1 MASQLD
7 LSQVLEEEF
16 IKLHGPMPS
25 WSLLMAQLE
34 DLVGVMRRLRDP
46 GDKVSQYLKA
56 RLPGETRRQLDAW
69 DGDRPSDELRTALVS
84 QLDKL
89 LRSGESL
96 YEKEAF
102 ADVSLSDNTSQLI
115 KRQSK
120 GDAITHL
127 NRLLLRDAYPD
138 EITTPLAAVYK
149 LIHQRA
155 RKDEDSTRRT
165 ALCLSGGGIR
175 SATFGLGVLQGL
187 ARQNLLDK
195 FDYLSTV
202 SGGGYLGGWL
212 TAWIHRHCD
221 GLAGVIEELKKRP
234 VSPLD
239 PERGPIRHLREYSN
253 YLSPKLGL
261 LSADTWTLVATYLRN
276 LLLNWLVLIPLLIA
290 VLAIPRISVA
300 VVRWDAAKA
309 IGPHVWWLLGVG
321 ALMLVIAL
329 VYMGLFR
336 PSLEEFRNRRG
347 DLLRSREGQRGFLA
361 FCLLPF
367 LGAAIF
373 TSAFWAWLNH
383 TGDGPKQLL
392 QVLGAIAAATGLKQ
406 EQLVLA
412 FGFIGFGA
420 LLHVVG
426 WIFCSFLLG
435 RWKPIEFL
443 VVLATG
449 ALGGALGWGAATQI
463 LPGRPVE
470 QYVEY
475 YVCFAA
481 PLILTIILF
490 AATVFVGIFSQRTSD
505 EDREWWARFGAWVLI
520 AIVGWSA
527 ISSLVIFGPLAL
539 LWLKTVISV
548 GAASSLITIGLGSSS
563 KTSASNKQPEQ
574 AKLLSVV
581 MNHAVTIAAPVFAAF
596 LVVMLSFGTSALMK
610 QLFPII
616 GGLDHLEVIRNSSIK
631 QTAELAF
638 AAAIIALLLAF
649 FININ
654 KFSLHAM
661 YQSRLTRAYLGAS
674 RLRREQH
681 RNPFTGFDP
690 LDNLQMHE
698 LRPELVDVRSFK
710 DLGGLIVEFQ
720 SHDPLAVALRAA
732 FGRETQQMLMVY
744 RPGRPVSTALRQ
756 ALIDDLNAAICA
768 PTCVFPAKLVTA
780 PRFSAETVTWC
791 GQNPQ
796 GDELIRLNRMVLEE
810 AFPKYIVKYVPG
822 PQRPFHVI
830 NIALNLVVGKKLAW
844 QERKAESFT
853 VTHLHSGSL
862 EVGYR
867 RSREYGSDRKPYGI
881 SLGTAVA
888 ISGAA
893 ASPNMGYH
901 SSPVVTFLMTLFN
914 ARLGWWLGNPGASGE
929 RTFRQASPTFSIGPM
944 VAEALGLTDDTSRYV
959 YLSDGGHF
967 DNLGLY
973 EMVLRRCHFIL
984 VVDAGCDP
992 ECRLEDLGNAIRKI
1006 RIDLGVPITLMEFPI
1021 YPREAKKS
1029 GKYSAVG
1036 TINYSAVDGSDGID
1050 GTLVYIKPAFYGE
1063 EPKDIFNYAQVSA
1076 AFPHEPTT
1084 DQWFSESQFE
1094 SYRALGEYAV
1104 KLMCGEG
1111 RPATDLSEFRTR
1123 IGR

>member
-16 IKLHGPMPS
+16 LKLHGPMPP

-34 DLVGVMRRLRDP
+34 DPVGLMRKLRDP
-46 GDKVSQYLKA
+46 RHKVSQYLKA
-56 RLPGETRRQLDAW
+56 RLPDETRRQLEAW
-69 DGDRPSDELRTALVS
+69 DGDRPSDELWTALVS
-84 QLDKL
+84 QLDEL

-102 ADVSLSDNTSQLI
+102 ADVSLSEHTSQLI
-115 KRQSK
+115 KRQSR
-120 GDAITHL
+120 GDAIIHL

-138 EITTPLAAVYK
+138 ETTTPLAAIYK

-175 SATFGLGVLQGL
+175 SATFGLGILQEL

-212 TAWIHRHCD
+212 TAWIHRHRK

-239 PERGPIRHLREYSN
+239 PEPGPIRHLRDYSN

-276 LLLNWLVLIPLLIA
+276 LLLNWFVLIPLLIA

-300 VVRWDAAKA
+300 VVRWDAATA
-309 IGPHVWWLLGVG
+309 IGLHVWWLLGVG
-321 ALMLVIAL
+321 ALMLVTAL

-347 DLLRSREGQRGFLA
+347 DLLGSREGQRGFLA

-383 TGDGPKQLL
+383 TGDGPEQLL

-406 EQLVLA
+406 GQLGLA

-435 RWKPIEFL
+435 RWKPMEFL

-449 ALGGALGWGAATQI
+449 ALGGVLGWGAATQI

-481 PLILTIILF
+481 PLILTIVLL
-490 AATVFVGIFSQRTSD
+490 AATLFVGLLSYWTND
-505 EDREWWARFGAWVLI
+505 EDREWWSRFGAWVLI

-548 GAASSLITIGLGSSS
+548 GAVSSLITIGLGSSS
-563 KTSASNKQPEQ
+563 KTSVSNKQPEQ

-596 LVVMLSFGTSALMK
+596 LVVMLSLGTSALMK

-631 QTAELAF
+631 QTAGLAF
-638 AAAIIALLLAF
+638 AAAIIAFLLAF

-661 YQSRLTRAYLGAS
+661 YRSRLIRAYLGAS

-698 LRPELVDVRSFK
+698 LRPELVDVRSFD
-710 DLGGLIVEFQ
+710 DLERLIVELQ
-720 SHDPLAVALRAA
+720 SPDPLAGALRAA
-732 FGRETQQMLMVY
+732 FGRETQQMLRVY

-780 PRFSAETVTWC
+780 PRFSAGTVTWC

-796 GDELIRLNRMVLEE
+796 GDELIRLNRVLLEE

-881 SLGTAVA
+881 SLGTAVT

-901 SSPVVTFLMTLFN
+901 SSPVVAFLMTLFN
-914 ARLGWWLGNPGASGE
+914 ARLGWWLGNPGACGE

-967 DNLGLY
+967 ENLGLY

-992 ECRLEDLGNAIRKI
+992 EGRLEDLGNAIRKI

-1076 AFPHEPTT
+1076 AFPHEPTS